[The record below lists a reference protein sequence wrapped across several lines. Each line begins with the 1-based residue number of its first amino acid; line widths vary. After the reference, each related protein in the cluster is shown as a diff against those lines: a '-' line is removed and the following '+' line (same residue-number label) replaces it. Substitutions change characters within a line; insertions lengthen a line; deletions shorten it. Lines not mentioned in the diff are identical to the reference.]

1 MRVTKT
7 MRVEGSGSGTLRLGM
22 RPLRRA
28 AHVFLALLLA
38 LPVGEVRSAPAT
50 GTIQGVVRLEGR
62 PLSGV
67 TVAFIELQSGSI
79 VRAVSS
85 GDGAFSTVAP
95 TGEYAVTTESQAGLA
110 VGQAPVKVAVAD
122 GRVASADVELVAVA
136 SAVTQDP
143 AAVPPPQDPAAPA
156 SDPQVPAD
164 SQAPA
169 ASAWA
174 TTSGTGAQILFE
186 PVTCFIAGEFPL
198 LDTGIEPVASV
209 ARARVYFKGAVGD
222 SFYYV
227 EMSLDQGR
235 YFGKL
240 PRPRVEASP
249 ITYYVQSTTT
259 EFEESQ
265 TQEIEALV
273 VQDKAEC
280 GDRKVAAIGPA
291 GAVTVFSAATGASIV
306 APAGFA
312 AVAASG
318 LAVGAITVIAA
329 AAAAA
334 GVVGGV
340 VVAPPGGG
348 GGVIPPPILINPSP
362 IPAPTA
368 FPSPTPVPVPTPI
381 TTFR

>member
-1 MRVTKT
+1 MQLERSIPGKQRSRRVA
-7 MRVEGSGSGTLRLGM
+7 
-22 RPLRRA
+22 PPRRA
-28 AHVFLALLLA
+28 LHALLA
-38 LPVGEVRSAPAT
+38 LAVAMPAGELPAAPAT
-50 GTIQGVVRLEGR
+50 GTIQGKVRLEGR
-62 PLSGV
+62 PVSGV
-67 TVAFIELQSGSI
+67 TVAFIELQSGSV

-110 VGQAPVKVAVAD
+110 VGQAPVRVAVAD
-122 GRVASADVELVAVA
+122 GRVASAEVELVAVA
-136 SAVTQDP
+136 SAMMQDP
-143 AAVPPPQDPAAPA
+143 AAGSGATQTPGPDAQTPTAPQTPAGP
-156 SDPQVPAD
+156 V
-164 SQAPA
+164 
-169 ASAWA
+169 WA
-174 TTSGTGAQILFE
+174 ETSGTGAQIQFE

-209 ARARVYFKGAVGD
+209 ARARVYFKGAAGD
-222 SFYYV
+222 SYYYV
-227 EMSLDQGR
+227 EMTQDQGR

-273 VQDKAEC
+273 VADKAEC

-291 GAVTVFSAATGASIV
+291 GAVTVFSAATGASV
-306 APAGFA
+306 LAPAGFA

-340 VVAPPGGG
+340 VAAPPGGG
-348 GGVIPPPILINPSP
+348 GGVTPPPIIINPSP
-362 IPAPTA
+362 IPT
-368 FPSPTPVPVPTPI
+368 PSPLPVPTPI
-381 TTFR
+381 PVTTFR

>member
-1 MRVTKT
+1 MRLDATDA
-7 MRVEGSGSGTLRLGM
+7 RTLRSVRM
-22 RPLRRA
+22 STLRRA
-28 AHVFLALLLA
+28 AHLLLVLLLV
-38 LPVGEVRSAPAT
+38 LPAGDLRGAPAG
-50 GTIQGVVRLEGR
+50 GTIQGVVRLAGR
-62 PLSGV
+62 PVSGV
-67 TVAFIELQSGSI
+67 TVAFIELQSGSV

-85 GDGAFSTVAP
+85 TDGAYKTPAP

-122 GRVASADVELVAVA
+122 GGVSSADVELVAVA
-136 SAVTQDP
+136 SAMTQDP
-143 AAVPPPQDPAAPA
+143 AVAPPPVVPPQEPAVPAGEP
-156 SDPQVPAD
+156 
-164 SQAPA
+164 QAPPAEGQA
-169 ASAWA
+169 AAA
-174 TTSGTGAQILFE
+174 AFAQTSGTGAQIQFE

-198 LDTGIEPVASV
+198 LDSGIEPVASV
-209 ARARVYFKGAVGD
+209 ARARVYFKGVAGD
-222 SFYYV
+222 AFYYV
-227 EMSLDQGR
+227 EMTQEQGR

-249 ITYYVQSTTT
+249 LTYYLQSTTT

-265 TQEIEALV
+265 TQEIEAIV
-273 VQDKAEC
+273 VADKSEC

-291 GAVTVFSAATGASIV
+291 GAVTVFSAATGASIL

-340 VVAPPGGG
+340 VVAPPAGGG
-348 GGVIPPPILINPSP
+348 GATPPPIIIQPSP
-362 IPAPTA
+362 IPT
-368 FPSPTPVPVPTPI
+368 PSPLPLPTPI
-381 TTFR
+381 PVTTFR